1 MHKIK
6 VLISILIIIVGLMG
20 ALMLKL
26 DFSLWPLIYWWI
38 LVFTIFM
45 VWNFELGSG
54 FILWVSFSIFILSA
68 LFTSVGLR
76 SIGETLM
83 RVSFLGLIIG
93 LIQSM
98 VEYKRN

>member
-1 MHKIK
+1 MSQIKIL
-6 VLISILIIIVGLMG
+6 VSILIIVVGLMG
-20 ALMLKL
+20 ALVLKL
-26 DFSLWPLIYWWI
+26 GFPLWQLIYWWI

-45 VWNFELGSG
+45 IWNFKFGSG

-68 LFTSVGLR
+68 LFTSIGLR

-83 RVSFLGLIIG
+83 RVSFLGWIIG

-98 VEYKRN
+98 AEYKRN